1 MDGIQDHWERIW
13 SPYRTEYTEQLKSGE
28 MECPF
33 CSIPNRTDQES
44 FILARREFAYA
55 VLNRYPYNP
64 GHILICTFRHEGK
77 YIELTS
83 AEHEEIMALTKESLE
98 AISKIEPT
106 VNFNIGINQGRAA
119 GAGIPDHFHQHIV
132 PRWRGDSNF
141 MPVIGGTKV
150 LSQMLSQTHEILTKL
165 WPR

>member
-1 MDGIQDHWERIW
+1 
-13 SPYRTEYTEQLKSGE
+13 
-28 MECPF
+28 
-33 CSIPNRTDQES
+33 
-44 FILARREFAYA
+44 
-55 VLNRYPYNP
+55 
-64 GHILICTFRHEGK
+64 
-77 YIELTS
+77 
-83 AEHEEIMALTKESLE
+83 MALTKESLE